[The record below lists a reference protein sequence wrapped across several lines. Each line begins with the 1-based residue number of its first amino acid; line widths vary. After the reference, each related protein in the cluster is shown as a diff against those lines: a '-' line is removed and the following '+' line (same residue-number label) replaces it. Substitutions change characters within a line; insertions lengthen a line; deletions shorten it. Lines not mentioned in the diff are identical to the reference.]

1 MIKRM
6 FNQYPVLRQIILY
19 GVIGVFSSG
28 IDGVCFIGMN
38 YYSLNKYIANFISI
52 TIGIC
57 ISFLLNTY
65 INFRVTNKVGK
76 RAMSFFTIGYMGM
89 LLSMLI
95 LYIGCDIL
103 NFSTVIIKII
113 SVFIVA
119 TFQFILNKLI
129 TYKKG
134 N

>member
-1 MIKRM
+1 MIKRI
-6 FNQYPVLRQIILY
+6 FNQYPIIRQVFLY
-19 GVIGVFSSG
+19 GIIGLFSSG
-28 IDGVCFIGMN
+28 IDSVCFIGLN
-38 YYSLNKYIANFISI
+38 YGNLNKYLANFISI
-52 TIGIC
+52 NVGIL
-57 ISFLLNTY
+57 ISFLLNTF
-65 INFRVTNKVGK
+65 INFKMTNKIGK
-76 RAMSFFTIGYMGM
+76 RAISFFSIGYMGM

-119 TFQFILNKLI
+119 AFQFILNKLI